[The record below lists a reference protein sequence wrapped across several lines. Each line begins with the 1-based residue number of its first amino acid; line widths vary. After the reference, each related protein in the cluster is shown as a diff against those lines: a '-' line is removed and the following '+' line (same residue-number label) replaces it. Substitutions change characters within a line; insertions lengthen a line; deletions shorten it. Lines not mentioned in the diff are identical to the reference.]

1 MKKHDFLS
9 QFHVS
14 PPMIASQDFPLRE
27 TGRAAAVLVPLL
39 NYTDGLRVLFT
50 QRASHLTHHPGQV
63 SFPGGKVE
71 RHDRNLT
78 ETALREAWEEV
89 GLPRE
94 QCQIV
99 GSLPPHHTLTGFHI
113 TAVVAIVEP
122 AFSLNIDPNEVHD
135 TFEVP
140 LSFLLNPDNHLIESV
155 QRGNLAHPVHFI
167 LWQERMI
174 WGATA
179 ALISQLASIFHD
191 TRQPAS

>member
-1 MKKHDFLS
+1 MKKHDFLN

-14 PPMIASQDFPLRE
+14 PPMIASRDFPLLE

-39 NYTDGLRVLFT
+39 NYPDGLRALFT
-50 QRASHLTHHPGQV
+50 QRADHLTHHPGQV

-71 RHDRNLT
+71 QQDRNLT
-78 ETALREAWEEV
+78 DTALREAWEEI
-89 GLPRE
+89 GLPPE
-94 QCQIV
+94 HCQVV
-99 GSLPPHHTLTGFHI
+99 GALPPHQTITGFHI

-122 AFSLNIDPNEVHD
+122 AFTLVIDPNEVRD

-140 LSFLLNPDNHLIESV
+140 LDYLLNPDNHLIESV

-167 LWQERMI
+167 PWQDRMI

-179 ALISQLASIFHD
+179 ALIRHLASIFHD
-191 TRQPAS
+191 TQRLL